1 MASAGKKLHKN
12 DEKDAVMV
20 KKSDWKTVE
29 MPESVEKFSVERV
42 FTDEEIGYI
51 KEGHKPEEMEDKWF
65 MYYENGCLYFHRSW
79 TGFCIY
85 IVDLS
90 EKGRLNVTVNRNPE
104 QYGEKNIEADRILL
118 NILIDRLL
126 KQSNKD
132 AGLMKKYL
140 EMKRQS

>member
-1 MASAGKKLHKN
+1 
-12 DEKDAVMV
+12 MV

-42 FTDEEIGYI
+42 FADEEMEDI
-51 KEGHKPEEMEDKWF
+51 KEGHKPREMEDKWF
-65 MYYENGCLYFHRSW
+65 MYYENGCLFMHRSW

-90 EKGRLNVTVNRNPE
+90 EKGKLHVTVNRNPE
-104 QYGEKNIEADRILL
+104 QYKEKNIESDKIML
-118 NILIDRLL
+118 NTLIDRLI
-126 KQSNKD
+126 KQRGKD
-132 AGLMKKYL
+132 AALMKKYL

>member
-1 MASAGKKLHKN
+1 
-12 DEKDAVMV
+12 MV
-20 KKSDWKTVE
+20 KKSEWNMKE
-29 MPESVEKFSVERV
+29 MPEQVEHFVIEKVLSN
-42 FTDEEIGYI
+42 DELHAIQ
-51 KEGHKPEEMEDKWF
+51 EGHKPFEMEDKWF

>member
-1 MASAGKKLHKN
+1 M
-12 DEKDAVMV
+12 
-20 KKSDWKTVE
+20 
-29 MPESVEKFSVERV
+29 
-42 FTDEEIGYI
+42 
-51 KEGHKPEEMEDKWF
+51 
-65 MYYENGCLYFHRSW
+65 
-79 TGFCIY
+79 
-85 IVDLS
+85 
-90 EKGRLNVTVNRNPE
+90 TVNRNPE